1 MLAGRADGPWE
12 DGLPYRGRYWLRT
25 LGEHPRIGLSSATL
39 GTSPAVH
46 AEHAYATLTELLA
59 ATRTGTAA
67 TEQRHTFVPG
77 SDAPHLSLPAGRTDV
92 QLRKAMAAYDHVQML
107 RVTLSD
113 ADALLDCFESSK
125 AASDMRALSN
135 MVFTHEW
142 CYRPFEMTSEWSA
155 VERRGKPRK
164 GDEPWCVWGFKQP
177 QVPQACVINR

>member
-1 MLAGRADGPWE
+1 MLAPNCTIA
-12 DGLPYRGRYWLRT
+12 
-25 LGEHPRIGLSSATL
+25 SA
-39 GTSPAVH
+39 
-46 AEHAYATLTELLA
+46 LTVA
-59 ATRTGTAA
+59 ASALCCS
-67 TEQRHTFVPG
+67 Q
-77 SDAPHLSLPAGRTDV
+77 
-92 QLRKAMAAYDHVQML
+92 AMAAYDHVQML

-113 ADALLDCFESSK
+113 ADALLDCFQSSK